1 MTSRPV
7 DPLRSFAGVMAAT
20 LLLEMIVVLLSIPV
34 VAKLGSGMATWQGVL
49 VVVVAVALLL
59 TCAVLRRPWGIW
71 VAAGLQVALIVC
83 WVALPAL
90 GVVGVVFGLVWAILL
105 WMRWDVAKRMAEG
118 RLPSQQPTEPV
129 AAPEPAEPPN
139 SPSKSTED

>member
-1 MTSRPV
+1 
-7 DPLRSFAGVMAAT
+7 MAAT

-49 VVVVAVALLL
+49 VGVLALCLLL

-71 VAAGLQVALIVC
+71 VAAGLQVVLIVC

-90 GVVGVVFGLVWAILL
+90 GIMGLVFGAAWAILP
-105 WMRWDVAKRMAEG
+105 WMRSDVAKRMAEG
-118 RLPSQQPTEPV
+118 RLPSQQDG
-129 AAPEPAEPPN
+129 PPPRN
-139 SPSKSTED
+139 

>member
-1 MTSRPV
+1 VTV

-34 VAKLGSGMATWQGVL
+34 VANLGSGMATWQGVL
-49 VVVVAVALLL
+49 VAALAAALLL

-71 VAAGLQVALIVC
+71 VAAGLQLVMIVC

-90 GVVGVVFGLVWAILL
+90 GILGVVFGLVWAILL
-105 WMRWDVAKRMAEG
+105 WMRRDVAKRMAEG
-118 RLPSQQPTEPV
+118 RLPSQQ
-129 AAPEPAEPPN
+129 AE
-139 SPSKSTED
+139 SAED